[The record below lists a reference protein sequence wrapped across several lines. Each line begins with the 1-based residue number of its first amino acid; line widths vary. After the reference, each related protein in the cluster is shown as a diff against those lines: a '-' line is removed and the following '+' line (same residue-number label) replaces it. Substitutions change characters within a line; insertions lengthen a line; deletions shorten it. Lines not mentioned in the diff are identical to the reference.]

1 MIGTDLPMAQKEPEV
16 QKMREKI
23 AKRASQEITSGM
35 YVNLGVGFSFENV
48 QFLKH
53 FLGIPTIVMNF
64 LPNDVKIFLQGEN
77 GVLGIGHYPR
87 VNEEDPDM
95 INAGGEAVS
104 VNPGASYFSS
114 SMSFGM
120 YRGRHMNATIIGG
133 MQVSSKGDIANWVVP
148 NKLLKVNINFHEKN

>member
-1 MIGTDLPMAQKEPEV
+1 
-16 QKMREKI
+16 
-23 AKRASQEITSGM
+23 
-35 YVNLGVGFSFENV
+35 
-48 QFLKH
+48 
-53 FLGIPTIVMNF
+53 MNF
-64 LPNDVKIFLQGEN
+64 LPNDVKIYLQGEN

-87 VNEEDPDM
+87 VNEEDSD
-95 INAGGEAVS
+95 ITNAGCEAIS
-104 VNPGASYFSS
+104 VIPGVSYFSS